1 MENKIYGDDVERVVN
16 KKHEIMEQRYDQRI
30 ARKQNKILQSSIF
43 YAVMATLFLM
53 IGILGW
59 MATWIAIPVFSGCAL
74 YSAFTAGRFF
84 ENGKCWG
91 FKKYEEF

>member
-16 KKHEIMEQRYDQRI
+16 KKHEIMEKRYDARI
-30 ARKQNKILQSSIF
+30 AYRQNKMINTVVF
-43 YAVMATLFLM
+43 YATMAIALLV
-53 IGILGW
+53 IGLIGW
-59 MATWIAIPVFSGCAL
+59 IKMWLALPIVISCAL
-74 YSAFTAGRFF
+74 YAAFSAGRFF